1 MPTGR
6 RITAPKL
13 ATKLVKLT
21 TVCESLAISRPTF
34 WRRWHATFTDPRP
47 AGGSPGVERKVFE
60 DELAVAVEK
69 GATAVLNYRRL
80 VGRA

>member
-1 MPTGR
+1 MSR
-6 RITAPKL
+6 APKL
-13 ATKLVKLT
+13 ATKLIRARDARDA
-21 TVCESLAISRPTF
+21 LAIGHDTF
-34 WRRWHATFTDPRP
+34 WRVWHAVFTDPRP
-47 AGGSPGVERKVFE
+47 LADRRPGVERKVFE